1 MSIDMLP
8 NNAGPVQRAMAASYA
23 ERRARLFNSPAPVK
37 AQPEKRR
44 VLAAPSP
51 KPVAAKPAPDPA
63 DLPYATLSVRSV
75 INAVC
80 AKHGIGRADLVSRSR
95 RPHLVLARQ
104 ECCYELR
111 TAILIDGKPI
121 SWPRIARQ
129 LGFTDHTT
137 ALYGYREHAKLL
149 AGLSTVS
156 TVVTDTIKAVD

>member
-8 NNAGPVQRAMAASYA
+8 NNAGPEQRKMAAEYA
-23 ERRARLFNSPAPVK
+23 ARRARLFNSSPAPVK
-37 AQPEKRR
+37 REMPKPR
-44 VLAAPSP
+44 VLIAPP
-51 KPVAAKPAPDPA
+51 KPIAPPTPEPA
-63 DLPYATLSVRSV
+63 DLPYATSSVRSI

-111 TAILIDGKPI
+111 TAILIDGRPI

-137 ALYGYREHAKLL
+137 ALYGYRQHAKLL

-156 TVVTDTIKAVD
+156 TVVTGTIKAVD

>member
-8 NNAGPVQRAMAASYA
+8 NNAGPVQRQMAAEYA
-23 ERRARLFNSPAPVK
+23 ARRARLFNSPAPVK
-37 AQPEKRR
+37 ALPEKRR
-44 VLAAPSP
+44 VRVAPP
-51 KPVAAKPAPDPA
+51 KPVAPPAPALA
-63 DLPYATLSVRSV
+63 DLPYATTSVRGV

-111 TAILIDGKPI
+111 TAILIDGRPI